1 LFTRKIL
8 VILQQQRA
16 RKRRKALQRLKSF
29 RELPTLVFGPES
41 TSVIVV
47 EANTISKD
55 LTTSQ
60 MNKET
65 TINCC

>member
-29 RELPTLVFGPES
+29 RELPMLVFRLKS

-47 EANTISKD
+47 EANTASKD
-55 LTTSQ
+55 PTAG
-60 MNKET
+60 
-65 TINCC
+65 